1 MVGGRTLSTQ
11 NQVLVVPTLYTLLLV
26 FYFTLILQQANH
38 FNITTLSP
46 IHTRNYDQR
55 HFLLLQQISLIIIS
69 CSEFLPN
76 FVNSHWPHRLSLIH
90 CNSLVYLGLFFLYD
104 LAESNK
110 KNLENKMYTNIS
122 GNIKNLIE
130 NFVNRHL
137 KTL

>member
-1 MVGGRTLSTQ
+1 M
-11 NQVLVVPTLYTLLLV
+11 
-26 FYFTLILQQANH
+26 
-38 FNITTLSP
+38 
-46 IHTRNYDQR
+46 NYDQR

-122 GNIKNLIE
+122 GNIKN
-130 NFVNRHL
+130 
-137 KTL
+137 